1 MPLPQDAI
9 VQQSPSC
16 LAANVQDELVLMSIE
31 HGQYVALDSI
41 GKDIWE
47 HLAAPCRVDALCRAM
62 IADYDADAE
71 VITADVLEFL
81 DQLRDVDVI
90 LVKAA

>member
-16 LAANVQDELVLMSIE
+16 LAANVQDDMVLMSIE
-31 HGQYVALDSI
+31 RGQYVALDPI

-47 HLAAPCRVDALCRAM
+47 RLATPCRVDALCRAM
-62 IADYDADAE
+62 VADYDADEA

-81 DQLRDVDVI
+81 DKLRDVDAM
-90 LVKAA
+90 LVTGA

>member
-47 HLAAPCRVDALCRAM
+47 HLAAPVPGGCAVPGDDRGL
-62 IADYDADAE
+62 
-71 VITADVLEFL
+71 
-81 DQLRDVDVI
+81 
-90 LVKAA
+90 

>member
-1 MPLPQDAI
+1 MPLPEDAI
-9 VQQSPSC
+9 VQQSPAC
-16 LAANVQDELVLMSIE
+16 LAANVQDELVLMSIDR
-31 HGQYVALDSI
+31 GQYVALDSI

-47 HLAAPCRVDALCRAM
+47 RLATPCRVDALCQAM
-62 IADYDADAE
+62 AADYDADAT

-81 DQLRDVDVI
+81 DKLRDVDAM